1 MSNPDFTFNAMRLL
15 DSRVNEVF
23 ESKFSYFYL
32 FKVVLSSILPIVV

>member
-1 MSNPDFTFNAMRLL
+1 MINPDFTFNNLL

-32 FKVVLSSILPIVV
+32 FKVVLSSILPIMV